1 MYGHAKEWQNWAKN
15 QSCTAQIVTPKNT
28 QELTAI
34 IKKAAEESATVHAFG
49 SSHSWSDI
57 VCVDGYLIN
66 TDKLNKVVGVDLE
79 KKQVTVQAGIKL
91 NDLNKELA
99 KLDLC
104 LSNQGAITKQSLAGA
119 ISTATH
125 GSGTTG
131 TLASFITNVQ
141 LLTADGSLKNFAAT
155 ENSELFG
162 AVRTSMGTLGIMT
175 ELTVQC
181 EPLFK
186 VQREDKKSTWNTV
199 LKNYKKLLED
209 NDFMEFYWN
218 VSDDSVDIKIHNRVS
233 QKTKARNSGDSYA
246 MLAGT
251 LIAKYVEEE
260 IAIPQHRFI
269 QAAQAARELV
279 QKEHAKNS
287 MFDGILFRFVSGEEH
302 NILSPASGRDVVYFS
317 ITTSSKKGYEQFY
330 KEFYDLMLQYE
341 GRPHWGKI
349 NYLTKTDVKK
359 LYGTN
364 YDQFVA
370 ARKKLDPT
378 GMFSNNFTQ
387 RIFGW

>member
-1 MYGHAKEWQNWAKN
+1 MPTHTKEWQNWAKN
-15 QSCTAQIVTPKNT
+15 QTCNAPIVTPKNT
-28 QELTAI
+28 QELTEI
-34 IKKAAEESATVHAFG
+34 IKKAQKDTVHAFG

-125 GSGTTG
+125 GSGKTG
-131 TLASFITNVQ
+131 TLASFVTNVQ
-141 LLTADGSLKNFAAT
+141 LLTADGNVRNFSAT
-155 ENSELFG
+155 ENSELFN
-162 AVRTSMGTLGIMT
+162 ATRTSMGTLGIMT

-186 VQREDKKSTWNTV
+186 VQRETKTSTWNTV

-209 NDFMEFYWN
+209 NDFMEFYCN

-233 QKTKARNSGDSYA
+233 QKTKARNTGNSYE

-260 IAIPQHRFI
+260 IAIPQHRFVA
-269 QAAQAARELV
+269 AAQAARQLV
-279 QKEHAKNS
+279 QKNYAKSS
-287 MFDGILFRFVSGEEH
+287 MFDGILFRFVSSEKD
-302 NILSPASGRDVVYFS
+302 NILCPASERDVVYFS
-317 ITTSSKKGYEQFY
+317 ITTSSKKGYEPFY
-330 KEFYDLMLQYE
+330 REFYDLMLQYE

-359 LYGTN
+359 LYGTH